1 MFYSAFKRR
10 AARRRGDMQEEG
22 GMADPSG
29 ANWSHSLPDSLEA
42 PEADAWPTWTPA
54 TPPVRQPARQ
64 QLREFLRAV
73 PREEAEAEL
82 ALVHPDG
89 STRLVTRAALSAAID
104 ALRPRQRQIVR
115 LSLEERWTRQRV
127 CAYLHGISLKT
138 FERDQIDAL
147 DRLVAHL

>member
-1 MFYSAFKRR
+1 MVAEPTMRMREQWPHSVP
-10 AARRRGDMQEEG
+10 ARRPER
-22 GMADPSG
+22 
-29 ANWSHSLPDSLEA
+29 LPDSLEA
-42 PEADAWPTWTPA
+42 PEADAWPMWE
-54 TPPVRQPARQ
+54 PPVRQSARA

-82 ALVHPDG
+82 ALVRPDG
-89 STRLVTRAALSAAID
+89 STRVVTRATLSAAID

-138 FERDQIDAL
+138 FERDQTDAL
-147 DRLVAHL
+147 DRLAACL